1 MSPATAWGWVAH
13 LLDGGTTPWSEW
25 SSRSGTA
32 EPRGTVL
39 PGAQQLELLRRL
51 NLAARPSPTL
61 AAAVLATDP
70 SRRSRPALP
79 LVGGADPLPH
89 GPRPVDPADLSDG
102 ELSRLAAVLLAQQLA
117 AQPLGPPPRPGRRR
131 PWRVRYQL
139 AGDPELVAPLRRHLV
154 ARGRPPGG
162 HGVDVVVL
170 GTDAGR
176 MLVDLWT
183 AQSLRNG
190 APPWHEW
197 LATTVRQ
204 GGLPEG
210 IDLDRI
216 ARRERERPGTR
227 RVRLVTDPALAP
239 RVLGVRRGPQAQQ
252 ISAAGTDLGRRIVSA
267 LRPMAA
273 APDRARLVTEVL
285 RPRLALDP
293 GQALVVPAQTR
304 QWLEPAVA
312 GMVGEVRR
320 GRYPVHGDPGLLMP
334 ADRPGT
340 GAVVSSDTLALAV
353 RMLLETG
360 LQGREEG
367 S

>member
-1 MSPATAWGWVAH
+1 MSQATGWGWVAH
-13 LLDGGTTPWSEW
+13 LLDGGTTPWSDW
-25 SSRSGTA
+25 SGTA
-32 EPRGTVL
+32 EPRGRVL

-61 AAAVLATDP
+61 AEAVLATDP

-79 LVGGADPLPH
+79 LLGGADPLPH
-89 GPRPVDPADLSDG
+89 GPRPVDPGDLSDG

-117 AQPLGPPPRPGRRR
+117 ASPLGPPPRPGRRR
-131 PWRVRYQL
+131 PWRVRYRL
-139 AGDPELVAPLRRHLV
+139 LGDPELVAPLRRHLV

-162 HGVDVVVL
+162 HGVDVVLL
-170 GTDAGR
+170 GTDTGR

-183 AQSLRNG
+183 AQALRNG

-204 GGLPEG
+204 GRMPEG
-210 IDLDRI
+210 IDLDRL
-216 ARRERERPGTR
+216 ARREQERPTTR

-239 RVLGVRRGPQAQQ
+239 RVLGVRRGPQVPPL
-252 ISAAGTDLGRRIVSA
+252 SAAGTDLGRRIVSA
-267 LRPMAA
+267 LRPMAPA
-273 APDRARLVTEVL
+273 GDRARLVTEVL

-293 GQALVVPAQTR
+293 GPALVLPERTR
-304 QWLEPAVA
+304 AWLEPLVA

-320 GRYPVHGDPGLLMP
+320 GRYPVHGDPGLLLP

>member
-1 MSPATAWGWVAH
+1 MSQATGWGWVAH
-13 LLDGGTTPWSEW
+13 LLDGGTTPWSAW
-25 SSRSGTA
+25 SGTA

-117 AQPLGPPPRPGRRR
+117 AQSLGPAPRPGRRR
-131 PWRVRYQL
+131 PWRLRYQL
-139 AGDPELVAPLRRHLV
+139 VGDPELVAPLRRHLV

-162 HGVDVVVL
+162 HGVNVVVL

-197 LATTVRQ
+197 LATTVRE
-204 GGLPEG
+204 GGLPDG

-216 ARRERERPGTR
+216 ARRERERPATH
-227 RVRLVTDPALAP
+227 RVHLVTDPALAP
-239 RVLGVRRGPQAQQ
+239 RVLGVRRGPQVQP

-273 APDRARLVTEVL
+273 AGDRARLVTEVL

-293 GQALVVPAQTR
+293 GPALVLPARTR
-304 QWLEPAVA
+304 EQLEPAVA

-360 LQGREEG
+360 LQSREEG